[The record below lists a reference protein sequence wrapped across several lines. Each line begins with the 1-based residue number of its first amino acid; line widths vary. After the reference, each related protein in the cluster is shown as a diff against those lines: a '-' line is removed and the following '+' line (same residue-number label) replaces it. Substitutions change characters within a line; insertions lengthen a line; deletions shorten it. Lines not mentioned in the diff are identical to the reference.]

1 MAVEESVGVPRHR
14 ARQSDRFCGA
24 VCLQLV
30 ETPLPAPLP
39 PLRLPL
45 FSHHSVVR
53 LFGKFINSWHLA
65 VLQNPLKLVMTDS
78 VRR

>member
-30 ETPLPAPLP
+30 ESP
-39 PLRLPL
+39 PPRLPL